1 MDDKYTSR
9 TRRLVGDDAQKKIIS
24 AKVAVFGVGGVGSY
38 TVEALARAGVG
49 EFILVDGDVVSE
61 SDVNRQIIATTENI
75 GTDKVAAAEK
85 RIKMINP
92 TAKVTV
98 YPIFYLPETAEKV
111 DLSGCDY
118 IVDAIDNVTAK
129 LMLAMYGQEHGIP
142 VISSMGTGNKLD
154 PSRFYVTDIS
164 KTAGDPL
171 ARVMRREC
179 RNRGIKKLKVVISDE
194 ELVRVTAEST
204 ESRRSVPASISFV
217 PSAAGL
223 VIAGE
228 VICDLC
234 GIKRAKS
241 AKKGAEQ

>member
-1 MDDKYTSR
+1 MEDRYTSR
-9 TRRLVGDDAQKKIIS
+9 TRNLIGDEAQNRIIAS
-24 AKVAVFGVGGVGSY
+24 KVAVFGVGGVGSY

-49 EFILVDGDVVSE
+49 EFILVDGDTVSE
-61 SDVNRQIIATTENI
+61 SDVNRQLIATTENI
-75 GTDKVAAAEK
+75 GEPKVTAAK
-85 RIKMINP
+85 RRILSINP
-92 TAKVTV
+92 RAKVTELHL
-98 YPIFYLPETAEKV
+98 FYLPDTKDAV
-111 DLSGCDY
+111 DLSDCDY

-129 LMLAMYGQEHGIP
+129 LMLAAYGEEHSVP

-179 RNRGIKKLKVVISDE
+179 RARGIRHLKVVVSDE
-194 ELVRVTAEST
+194 EPIKGASIST
-204 ESRRSVPASISFV
+204 ETRRAIPASISFV

-228 VICDLC
+228 VIRDLA
-234 GIKRAKS
+234 GIELKKRKN
-241 AKKGAEQ
+241 Q

>member
-9 TRRLVGDDAQKKIIS
+9 TRRLIGDDAQTKLINS
-24 AKVAVFGVGGVGSY
+24 RVAVFGVGGVGSY

-49 EFILVDGDVVSE
+49 EFILVDGDTVAE
-61 SDVNRQIIATTENI
+61 SDVNRQLIATTENI
-75 GTDKVAAAEK
+75 GEYKVTAAAK
-85 RIKMINP
+85 RIKIINP
-92 TAKVTV
+92 TAKVTEH
-98 YPIFYLPETAEKV
+98 PIFYLPESADKV
-111 DLSGCDY
+111 DLSDCDY

-129 LMLAMYGQEHGIP
+129 LMLALFGQEHGIP

-154 PSRFYVTDIS
+154 PSRFYVTDVS

-179 RNRGIKKLKVVISDE
+179 RARGIKKLKVVISDE
-194 ELVRVTAEST
+194 EPVRVTAEST
-204 ESRRSVPASISFV
+204 ESRRAVPASISFV

-223 VIAGE
+223 VVAGE

-241 AKKGAEQ
+241 AKKGAE